1 MTIGLNNKGINAKL
15 ARNLEDAGKK
25 RADSLE
31 RLSTGKIFT
40 AREPK
45 PAERALSEQMDFR
58 LRGLAASKRN
68 INDAVSLL
76 QTAES
81 SLSEINNII
90 IRMKE
95 LNVAGAT
102 TTFTDQERRYLF
114 IEYEALYNELERI
127 AVTTEY
133 NGIPLLNGESDDA
146 PEELI
151 FRIDDPH
158 ISDDYFDSEDINV
171 IKFEGLKSVVSTPE
185 GLGLGSARDLLADT
199 SEIEGLS
206 IEDVQELMEPVEDG
220 FATVY
225 DESINRLSTQRAVF
239 GAMQSRLQ
247 RSMDFMDVY
256 QENISA
262 AKSKITDTDYAR
274 EVVKLTEANI
284 LMQATSGLLAQSTFD
299 AGITL
304 NLLSTLTR

>member
-1 MTIGLNNKGINAKL
+1 MTIGLNNKAINAKL
-15 ARNLEDAGKK
+15 ARNLEDAGQK

-40 AREPK
+40 AREPR
-45 PAERALSEQMDFR
+45 PAERAVSDQMEFR

-90 IRMKE
+90 VRMKE

-102 TTFTDQERRYLF
+102 TTFSPQERRYLF
-114 IEYEALYNELERI
+114 IEYEALHDELERI
-127 AVTTEY
+127 ALTTEY
-133 NGIPLLNGESDDA
+133 NGIPLLNGESDA
-146 PEELI
+146 SPEELI
-151 FRIDDPH
+151 FRIDSPH
-158 ISDDYFDSEDINV
+158 VTDDFFDSEDINT

-185 GLGLGSARDLLADT
+185 GLGLGSARDLLSDS
-199 SEIEGLS
+199 SEFEGISL
-206 IEDVQELMEPVEDG
+206 EDVEELMEPIEDG
-220 FATVY
+220 FATIY
-225 DESINRLSTQRAVF
+225 DEALTRLSTQRAVF

-247 RSMDFMDVY
+247 RSMNFMDVY
-256 QENISA
+256 QENIAA

-284 LMQATSGLLAQSTFD
+284 LMQATSGLMAQSSFD
-299 AGITL
+299 ASITL
-304 NLLSTLTR
+304 NLLSSLTR